1 MIITKMALPR
11 RTFLRG
17 MGVSLAL
24 PFLDAMVP
32 ALARAATTPGPARR
46 LGFFY
51 IPNGAVM
58 DKWTPATEGVGFEFS
73 PILKSL
79 EPFRDRITVITGLGQ
94 RNAESFGDGNG
105 DHSRASS
112 TWLSGVHAKRTEG
125 ADVEVGTTADQV
137 AAKELSKYTQLA
149 SLEIGIDTNHVVGNC
164 ENGYSCVYMNTISWR
179 SPTTPNPNENNPRVV
194 FERLFGEGG
203 TAAQRM
209 SQLRKDRSILDSVTQ
224 EMARLQGNLGVGDR
238 TRVGEYL
245 DSIRDIERRIQKA
258 EEQSARIT
266 TPVLERPVGV
276 PESFEEH
283 LELMFDLQVL
293 AYQADITR
301 VITFMLGRELS
312 QRTYPQIGVPDPHH
326 NTSHHQNNPVQI
338 AKLEKIDAYH
348 IQKFAHFLEKL
359 RSTPDG
365 DGTLLD
371 HSITLYGAGIS
382 DGNLHNHSPLPALL
396 AGGGA
401 GQLKGNRHLKYP
413 NHTPMSNLALSL
425 LNKVGV
431 PTEKFGDSTGPLDL
445 EHLAGV

>member
-1 MIITKMALPR
+1 MIVKKIALPR

-32 ALARAATTPGPARR
+32 ALSKAATVAAPARR

-58 DKWTPATEGVGFEFS
+58 DKWTSAAEGAGFEFS
-73 PILKSL
+73 PILKAL
-79 EPFRDRITVITGLGQ
+79 EPFRDRITIVSGLGQ
-94 RNAESFGDGNG
+94 ANAESQGDGNG

-112 TWLSGVHAKRTEG
+112 TWLSGVHAHRTEG
-125 ADVEVGTTADQV
+125 ADVQVATTADQV

-149 SLEIGIDTNHVVGNC
+149 SLEIGIDDHHVVGNC

-203 TAAQRM
+203 TASQRM
-209 SQLRKDRSILDSVTQ
+209 SQLRKNRSILDSVTQ
-224 EMARLQGNLGVGDR
+224 EMARLQGNLGASDR
-238 TRVGEYL
+238 TTVSEYL
-245 DSIRDIERRIQKA
+245 DSVRDIERRIQKA
-258 EEQSARIT
+258 EEQNAKIT
-266 TPVLERPVGV
+266 APVLDRPVGI
-276 PESFEEH
+276 PETFEDH

-312 QRTYPQIGVPDPHH
+312 QRSYPQIGVPDPHH

-338 AKLEKIDAYH
+338 AKLEKIDKYH

-359 RSTPDG
+359 KATPDG
-365 DGTLLD
+365 DGSLLD
-371 HSITLYGAGIS
+371 HSITLYGGGIS
-382 DGNLHNHSPLPALL
+382 DGNLHNHSPLPTLL

-413 NHTPMSNLALSL
+413 NHTPMSNLLLSV

-431 PTEKFGDSTGPLDL
+431 PTEKFGDSTGQLNL
-445 EHLAGV
+445 EHLEGV

>member
-1 MIITKMALPR
+1 
-11 RTFLRG
+11 
-17 MGVSLAL
+17 
-24 PFLDAMVP
+24 
-32 ALARAATTPGPARR
+32 
-46 LGFFY
+46 
-51 IPNGAVM
+51 
-58 DKWTPATEGVGFEFS
+58 
-73 PILKSL
+73 
-79 EPFRDRITVITGLGQ
+79 
-94 RNAESFGDGNG
+94 
-105 DHSRASS
+105 
-112 TWLSGVHAKRTEG
+112 
-125 ADVEVGTTADQV
+125 
-137 AAKELSKYTQLA
+137 
-149 SLEIGIDTNHVVGNC
+149 
-164 ENGYSCVYMNTISWR
+164 MNTISWR